1 MKRKILMMICI
12 VGAVFASTS
21 MVFTTIAKQYTGSIF
36 YLILFFINVFGFY
49 TAKNEAEPSK
59 VTVLKKH
66 FDDAHYMLETQSRCL
81 DDEYMKGMYNGMEL
95 ILATIENREPIW
107 ASELGTDQK
116 EEEINV
122 KSKDATT
129 KRQRREFTA

>member
-1 MKRKILMMICI
+1 MGRKILMTICI
-12 VGAVFASTS
+12 IGMISGAAS
-21 MVFTTIAKQYTGSIF
+21 MVFTAMDKQYTGSIF
-36 YLILFFINVFGFY
+36 YLILLFINVFGFY

-116 EEEINV
+116 EEENLSEKHQTIN
-122 KSKDATT
+122 
-129 KRQRREFTA
+129 

>member
-1 MKRKILMMICI
+1 MGRKILMTICI
-12 VGAVFASTS
+12 IGMISGAAS
-21 MVFTTIAKQYTGSIF
+21 MVFTAMDKQYTGSIF

-59 VTVLKKH
+59 VIVLKKH

-116 EEEINV
+116 EEENLSEKHQTIN
-122 KSKDATT
+122 
-129 KRQRREFTA
+129 